1 MNTNTTL
8 KNAVFNF
15 AFTGVMQP
23 HKHDDAERPRSLL
36 ARIIAPRKPQDD

>member
-8 KNAVFNF
+8 NNAILNF

-23 HKHDDAERPRSLL
+23 HKQPETARPVSLIGRL
-36 ARIIAPRKPQDD
+36 IPRRK